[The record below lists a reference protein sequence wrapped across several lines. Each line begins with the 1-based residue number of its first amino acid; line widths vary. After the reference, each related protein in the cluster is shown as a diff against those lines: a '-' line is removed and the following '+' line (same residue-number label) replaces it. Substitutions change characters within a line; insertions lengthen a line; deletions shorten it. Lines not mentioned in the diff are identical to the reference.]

1 MTVAHSPWL
10 IVGQELA
17 EVLSRI
23 DPKSFDRLAQVFED
37 TERRWFFG
45 GQGRSGL
52 SAQMAAMRFMHIGR
66 KVHFVG
72 EASAPSIRKNDGLLI
87 LSASGQT
94 PVSLN
99 FARIAKSEGAI
110 VLALTGQ
117 AKSPLAA
124 IADVTLH
131 IPVEATV
138 QFGGSL
144 FEQCSLI
151 VLDSLILRLTVGM
164 PDAHKTMQHRH
175 TNLQ

>member
-1 MTVAHSPWL
+1 MTLAHSPWL
-10 IVGQELA
+10 IVGQEITEALA
-17 EVLSRI
+17 RM
-23 DPKSFDRLAQVFED
+23 DPKSFDQLAQVFED
-37 TERRWFFG
+37 PGRRWFFG

-94 PVSLN
+94 PTSLS
-99 FARIAKSEGAI
+99 FAQIAKSEGAT
-110 VLALTGQ
+110 VVALTV
-117 AKSPLAA
+117 KPDSPLAA
-124 IADVTLH
+124 IADVTFH
-131 IPVEATV
+131 IPVEATA

-151 VLDSLILRLTVGM
+151 VLDSLILRLTAGM
-164 PDAHKTMQHRH
+164 PDAHKTMQYRH